1 MNAGIV
7 MQDAFAAALLDPGQ
21 LPAGLAPGPA
31 VAKRFAVHRNNMMM
45 ALVDALA
52 AAFPV
57 TLALVGED
65 FFGAMARDYVRARA
79 PRSPIVSE
87 HGAGFADFIA
97 SHPPMAGIAY
107 LAEVARLER
116 LRVEAFNAAD
126 ADALAHPRWQAL
138 QADQK
143 RLASTRVQL
152 HPACRWLASA
162 HPVLS
167 IWQAHQHAD
176 AQRDAALASLD
187 LQAGEDVLVLRP
199 RWDVQQVALPAGGI
213 AWLDA
218 LRAGAPLGTALQH
231 ACSRHPQ
238 ASPDLLLVLLL
249 QHGLV
254 VAIEPDEDDR
264 HA

>member
-1 MNAGIV
+1 MNAGLV
-7 MQDAFAAALLDPGQ
+7 MQDAFAAALLDPLQ
-21 LPAGLAPGPA
+21 VPAGLCDRVDAAP
-31 VAKRFAVHRNNMMM
+31 RFAVHRNNMMA
-45 ALVDALA
+45 ALVEALA

-65 FFGAMARDYVRARA
+65 FFGAMARDYVRAHP
-79 PRSPIVSE
+79 PRSPVVSE
-87 HGAGFADFIA
+87 YGAGFADFIA
-97 SHPPMAGIAY
+97 SHAPAAGIAY
-107 LAEVARLER
+107 LADVARLER

-126 ADALAHPRWQAL
+126 ADALAHARWQAL
-138 QADQK
+138 TTDQE
-143 RLASTRVQL
+143 RLATMRVHL

-167 IWQAHQHAD
+167 IWQAHQHAG

-187 LQAGEDVLVLRP
+187 LQAGEEVLVHRP
-199 RWDVQQVALPAGGI
+199 QWDVQQIALPAGGI
-213 AWLDA
+213 DWLDA

-231 ACSRHPQ
+231 ACSRHPH
-238 ASPDLLLVLLL
+238 ASPDLLLALLL

-254 VAIEPDEDDR
+254 VAIQPDEDDR